1 MSNAKTDTS
10 TRITTQIAFDRDGIQ
25 HGTLQVPYSRDRSAY
40 GHIPIPITVI
50 RGGEGARLL
59 LTGGNHGD
67 EYEGPIALN
76 KLVHRLEKGGVQGT
90 LIVIPSLNFPAVL
103 NASRTSPIDGGNLNR
118 LFPGRRD
125 GSITEMIAHYVEHEL
140 FPRVDGAIDLHAGG
154 ASFDHLP
161 TLLTFPP
168 VDASARADYLALIEA
183 FSAPRAMALDML
195 GEDRTYSSA
204 AARADIWFL
213 GGELGGGSRCD
224 PDCLEVVESGLARVL
239 HRLGMIEA
247 APPPTLR
254 KTQWLVVQ
262 GRRHYLFTPRPGIFE
277 PCFRL
282 GETVNEGQLS
292 GRLYDPY
299 EPWQPPRELYFES
312 DGIVICARTFAGVDA
327 GDCLAVLATEVDSFS
342 SNECAS
348 ISQPVVPSI

>member
-1 MSNAKTDTS
+1 MSNAETNTP
-10 TRITTQIAFDRDGIQ
+10 TLITTQIDFDRDGVQ
-25 HGTLQVPYSRDRSAY
+25 HGSLQVPYSRDRSAY

-50 RGGEGARLL
+50 RRGGGPRVL

-67 EYEGPIALN
+67 EYEGPVALI
-76 KLVHRLEKGGVQGT
+76 KLVQRLKDESVRGT
-90 LIVIPSLNFPAVL
+90 LIVIPSLNLPAVL

-168 VDASARADYLALIEA
+168 ADAGTSGDYLALIEA

-204 AARADIWFL
+204 AARAGIWFL

-224 PDCLEVVESGLARVL
+224 PDCLEIVESGLARVL
-239 HRLGMIEA
+239 HRLGMIA
-247 APPPTLR
+247 VAPPSASR
-254 KTQWLVVQ
+254 KTQWLAVQ
-262 GRRHYLFTPRPGIFE
+262 GHSHYLFTPRPGMFE

-282 GETVNEGQLS
+282 GETVTEGQLA

-299 EPWQPPRELYFES
+299 EPWQPPRELYVES
-312 DGIVICARTFAGVDA
+312 DGIVVCARTFAGVDA
-327 GDCLAVLATEVDSFS
+327 GDCLCVLAAEVDKSLI
-342 SNECAS
+342 E
-348 ISQPVVPSI
+348 